1 MMWAAARANRI
12 KRLRA
17 AHEAFGGT
25 GPGRRW
31 VTDELNHAL
40 ILRLASEFQGF
51 ARDLHDETGAFV
63 ARCLAPG
70 NQQLQDSRAAHC
82 HLSRGGRGTGGVT
95 LLTLTGPRLAE
106 VAVRHGCLALA

>member
-1 MMWAAARANRI
+1 MLIIKCYSHVMPSVSLNTWTTVRAQRI

-51 ARDLHDETGAFV
+51 ARDLHDECGLFI

-70 NQQLQDSRAAHC
+70 NQQLQDSLRIPVHA
-82 HLSRGGRGTGGVT
+82 LSQDESGECQPGH
-95 LLTLTGPRLAE
+95 PRK
-106 VAVRHGCLALA
+106 